1 MWGIVM
7 YINYQNITLPGEYHG
22 DTILSSTIYVVV
34 VDTKNLL
41 LTVGTCRLSGATS
54 EISELIN

>member
-22 DTILSSTIYVVV
+22 DTILSSTIYVV
-34 VDTKNLL
+34 DTKNLL
-41 LTVGTCRLSGATS
+41 LTVGTCRLFGATS

>member
-1 MWGIVM
+1 M